1 MLAAVTPGDGLPA
14 DERAHLLMRGHYL
27 GWRATL
33 AWNPSDFYDLFGPT
47 KRSRKGFM
55 ARLGHTRSLIFDTP
69 RTLDL
74 LTDVA
79 YFDKIETL
87 PNAQNIQIA
96 YSRQLD
102 AQVALRYSNVRR
114 SLGAV
119 DDEKG
124 VAAGAVLTGIHAKGA
139 NVGQLRG
146 NLDLG
151 HALPLAHSSVW
162 SRTVVGASAG
172 ERSNPQSSF
181 YFGGFGNNWVDDGAV
196 KRYREFY
203 AMPGFGLNE
212 LEGRNFAKQM
222 FEWNLPPLIFESLGR
237 ADAHLQSLRP
247 ALFASGLWAQ
257 PAQGGSWQTWFNLG
271 GQVDLRLSLLHW
283 YDVTLSM
290 GVAEGFRQGRRAGNE
305 WMISLKIL

>member
-1 MLAAVTPGDGLPA
+1 VQ
-14 DERAHLLMRGHYL
+14 GHYL
-27 GWRATL
+27 GWRSTL
-33 AWNPSDFYDLFGPT
+33 AWNPSNFYDLFGPT

-55 ARLGHTRSLIFDTP
+55 ARLGNTQALIFDTP

-74 LTDVA
+74 LMDAA
-79 YFDKIETL
+79 YFDQIETL
-87 PNAQNIQIA
+87 PNAQNIGVT

-102 AQVALRYSNVRR
+102 GQVALRYSDVRR

-124 VAAGAVLTGIHAKGA
+124 IAAGTVLTGIHAKDA

-151 HALPLAHSSVW
+151 YALPLPHSSIW
-162 SRTVVGASAG
+162 SRTVVGASTG
-172 ERSNPQSSF
+172 DRSNPQASF

-212 LEGRNFAKQM
+212 LEGRSFAKQM
-222 FEWNLPPLIFESLGR
+222 FEWNLPPVIFEELGQPGF
-237 ADAHLQSLRP
+237 HLQSVRP
-247 ALFASGLWAQ
+247 AVFATGLWTEA
-257 PAQGGSWQTWFNLG
+257 AVGGARRSWSNLG
-271 GQVDLRLSLLHW
+271 TQIDLRFSALHW
-283 YDVTLSM
+283 YEMTLSF
-290 GVAEGFRQGRRAGNE
+290 GVAQGWQGAQRAGRE
-305 WMISLKIL
+305 WMVSLKVL